1 MFFWYFFEKTISFYK
16 ITFLGGGLFGSSN
29 TNNTNSFSF
38 GSSNQ
43 QSNTGGGLFGSNT
56 NTSNSGGLFGNTA
69 NNSAFGS
76 NTNTNSGFGSNTGG
90 GGLFGNTSNT
100 NTNTGGMFGGGG
112 FGSSQPQSGTQEK
125 FEPFMS
131 SDTTP
136 KGGDIKTK
144 LLCYSAMPKYQRN
157 LGFLKIEHRIR
168 GT

>member
-1 MFFWYFFEKTISFYK
+1 M
-16 ITFLGGGLFGSSN
+16 
-29 TNNTNSFSF
+29 
-38 GSSNQ
+38 
-43 QSNTGGGLFGSNT
+43 FGSNT
-56 NTSNSGGLFGNTA
+56 NTSSSGGLFGNTA

-90 GGLFGNTSNT
+90 GLFGNTSNT
-100 NTNTGGMFGGGG
+100 NTNTGGMFGGGGGG

-157 LGFLKIEHRIR
+157 LGFLTLEPFY
-168 GT
+168 

>member
-1 MFFWYFFEKTISFYK
+1 M
-16 ITFLGGGLFGSSN
+16 
-29 TNNTNSFSF
+29 
-38 GSSNQ
+38 
-43 QSNTGGGLFGSNT
+43 FGSNT
-56 NTSNSGGLFGNTA
+56 NTSNSGGGLFGNTA

-76 NTNTNSGFGSNTGG
+76 NSNTNTFGSSNTG
-90 GGLFGNTSNT
+90 GGLFGNTNS

-157 LGFLKIEHRIR
+157 WVFLAWYQLAVDVLR
-168 GT
+168 GIGGSALDCYILSRVCTD